1 MIARLKARVGAKLR
15 GKRGESIGETL
26 IALLISSLALVML
39 AGAISSAANIVTR
52 GKDVLVAKYAA
63 SGEDGTAK
71 SDIQTNRSAWEA
83 LVAAQLPTASAANP
97 EPEANP

>member
-52 GKDVLVAKYAA
+52 GKDVLVAKYEA
-63 SGEDGTAK
+63 SGEGGTAK
-71 SDIQTNRSAWEA
+71 SDIQDWEA
-83 LVAAQLPTASAANP
+83 LVEAQLPTAPAANP